1 MMKRR
6 MLAVAVLMAGVL
18 TFAGCGNSNSNVAE
32 VDTASVEST
41 VVPADKSSV
50 AAPAESGVAAAGTE
64 SDSVAADTESVPT
77 ESSVAAPA
85 EPGSNW
91 EGENIV
97 FRSRFGYEIQIPAA
111 WGGKYVAEDEYGGD
125 GFYVSDLQVVGH
137 SGMLMTI
144 MKGSPADIGETSAL
158 IQELP
163 ALADG
168 TTFYAIIPQNKP
180 YEETEENEALYT
192 SLSQYVPEILQTF
205 GDPKEEVTPEPTAV
219 PADESTV
226 AAADE
231 SSVSAESETTESGA
245 AESTVPA
252 EGQEPKSEE
261 AIEAEVTE
269 SPEPTKKPLAPG
281 SNTKYLNDPLNPAT
295 ENVIETENEDG
306 TYYYES
312 NIGYNNGV
320 TAMVRNQCLKN
331 PNGLLT
337 GADLARE
344 VVNNVYENE
353 DTSVTYSEE
362 YSGALGYPSYLCTW
376 TYGGGAR
383 KVEGVVVEAGSYV
396 YVYTTDMQADV
407 YEYYQNGFHSMFTTL
422 TLENK

>member
-18 TFAGCGNSNSNVAE
+18 TFAGCGNSNSSVAE

-64 SDSVAADTESVPT
+64 SGSLAADTESVPT
-77 ESSVAAPA
+77 ESSVAATA

-144 MKGSPADIGETSAL
+144 MKGSPEDIGETSAL

-192 SLSQYVPEILQTF
+192 SLAQYVPEILQTF

-231 SSVSAESETTESGA
+231 STVSAESESTESGT

-252 EGQEPKSEE
+252 EEQESKAEE

-353 DTSVTYSEE
+353 DTSVTYSEG

-407 YEYYQNGFHSMFTTL
+407 YDYYQNGFHSMFTTL

>member
-1 MMKRR
+1 MMKKR
-6 MLAVAVLMAGVL
+6 MLAAVLMAGVL
-18 TFAGCGNSNSNVAE
+18 TFAGCGNSGSNTAE
-32 VDTASVEST
+32 VETAAVESQ
-41 VVPADKSSV
+41 VVPADKSPV
-50 AAPAESGVAAAGTE
+50 AAPVESGVAAVSTE
-64 SDSVAADTESVPT
+64 SDSIAADTESIPT
-77 ESSVAAPA
+77 ESSVAAAA

-144 MKGSPADIGETSAL
+144 MKGSPSDIGETSAL
-158 IQELP
+158 LQELP
-163 ALADG
+163 PLADG

-180 YEETEENEALYT
+180 YEQTEENEALYT

-231 SSVSAESETTESGA
+231 SSVASASETTESA
-245 AESTVPA
+245 VPA
-252 EGQEPKSEE
+252 EEQESKPED

-295 ENVIETENEDG
+295 EKVIENENEDG

-353 DTSVTYSEE
+353 NTSVTYSEG

>member
-1 MMKRR
+1 MMKKRI
-6 MLAVAVLMAGVL
+6 LAVAVLMAGVL
-18 TFAGCGNSNSNVAE
+18 TFAGCGNSNSNAA
-32 VDTASVEST
+32 VDTASVESQ
-41 VVPADKSSV
+41 VVPADKSTV
-50 AAPAESGVAAAGTE
+50 AAPVESGVAAASTE
-64 SDSVAADTESVPT
+64 SDSIAADTESVPT
-77 ESSVAAPA
+77 ESSVAAAA

-111 WGGKYVAEDEYGGD
+111 WGGKYVAEEEYGGD

-144 MKGSPADIGETSAL
+144 MKGSPSDIGETSAL
-158 IQELP
+158 LQELP

-180 YEETEENEALYT
+180 YEQTEENEALYT

-205 GDPKEEVTPEPTAV
+205 GEPKEEVTPEPTEV

-226 AAADE
+226 AAPDE
-231 SSVSAESETTESGA
+231 SSVAVPSETTESA
-245 AESTVPA
+245 VPA
-252 EGQEPKSEE
+252 EEQESKPDE
-261 AIEAEVTE
+261 AIEAEITE
-269 SPEPTKKPLAPG
+269 GENAEPTKKPLAPG
-281 SNTKYLNDPLNPAT
+281 SNTKYLSDPLNPAT
-295 ENVIETENEDG
+295 EKVTETENEDG

-320 TAMVRNQCLKN
+320 TAMVRNQCLRN

-353 DTSVTYSEE
+353 NTSVTYSEG

-376 TYGGGAR
+376 TYGGGAH

-396 YVYTTDMQADV
+396 YVYTTDMQSDV
-407 YEYYQNGFHSMFTTL
+407 YDYYQNGFHSMFTTL

>member
-1 MMKRR
+1 

-18 TFAGCGNSNSNVAE
+18 TFAGCGNSGNNTAE
-32 VDTASVEST
+32 TDTASVESQ

-50 AAPAESGVAAAGTE
+50 AAPAESGVAAVSTE
-64 SDSVAADTESVPT
+64 SDSIAADTESVPT
-77 ESSVAAPA
+77 ESAA

-144 MKGSPADIGETSAL
+144 MKGSPSDIGETSAL
-158 IQELP
+158 LQELP

-205 GDPKEEVTPEPTAV
+205 GDPKEEEVTPEPTAV

-226 AAADE
+226 
-231 SSVSAESETTESGA
+231 
-245 AESTVPA
+245 
-252 EGQEPKSEE
+252 
-261 AIEAEVTE
+261 
-269 SPEPTKKPLAPG
+269 
-281 SNTKYLNDPLNPAT
+281 
-295 ENVIETENEDG
+295 
-306 TYYYES
+306 
-312 NIGYNNGV
+312 
-320 TAMVRNQCLKN
+320 
-331 PNGLLT
+331 
-337 GADLARE
+337 
-344 VVNNVYENE
+344 
-353 DTSVTYSEE
+353 
-362 YSGALGYPSYLCTW
+362 
-376 TYGGGAR
+376 
-383 KVEGVVVEAGSYV
+383 
-396 YVYTTDMQADV
+396 
-407 YEYYQNGFHSMFTTL
+407 
-422 TLENK
+422 

>member
-1 MMKRR
+1 MMKKR

-18 TFAGCGNSNSNVAE
+18 TFAGCGNSGSNVAE
-32 VDTASVEST
+32 ADTAAVESQ

-50 AAPAESGVAAAGTE
+50 AAPAESGVAAVSTE
-64 SDSVAADTESVPT
+64 SDSIAADTESIPT

-144 MKGSPADIGETSAL
+144 MKGSPSDIGETSAL
-158 IQELP
+158 LQELP
-163 ALADG
+163 PLADG

-205 GDPKEEVTPEPTAV
+205 GDPKEEEVTPEPTAV

-231 SSVSAESETTESGA
+231 SSVSAESETTES
-245 AESTVPA
+245 TVAA
-252 EGQEPKSEE
+252 EGQESKPEE
-261 AIEAEVTE
+261 AIEAEVTQ

-281 SNTKYLNDPLNPAT
+281 SNTKYLSDPLNPAT

-353 DTSVTYSEE
+353 NTSVTYSEG

-376 TYGGGAR
+376 TYGTGSR

-407 YEYYQNGFHSMFTTL
+407 YDYYQNGFHSMFMTL

>member
-1 MMKRR
+1 MMNKR

-18 TFAGCGNSNSNVAE
+18 TFAGCGNSNSNTA
-32 VDTASVEST
+32 VDTASVESQ
-41 VVPADKSSV
+41 VVPADKSTV
-50 AAPAESGVAAAGTE
+50 AAPVESGVAAASTE
-64 SDSVAADTESVPT
+64 SDSIAADTESVPT
-77 ESSVAAPA
+77 ESSVAAAA

-111 WGGKYVAEDEYGGD
+111 WGGKYVAEEEYGGD

-144 MKGSPADIGETSAL
+144 MKGSPSDIGETSAL
-158 IQELP
+158 LQELP

-180 YEETEENEALYT
+180 YEQTEENEALYT

-205 GDPKEEVTPEPTAV
+205 GEPKEEVTPEPTAV

-226 AAADE
+226 AAPDE
-231 SSVSAESETTESGA
+231 SSVAAPSETTESA
-245 AESTVPA
+245 VPA
-252 EGQEPKSEE
+252 EEQESKPED
-261 AIEAEVTE
+261 AIEAEITE
-269 SPEPTKKPLAPG
+269 GENAEPTKKPLAPG
-281 SNTKYLNDPLNPAT
+281 SNTKYLRDPLNPAT
-295 ENVIETENEDG
+295 EKVIETENEDG

-320 TAMVRNQCLKN
+320 TAMVRNQCLRN

-353 DTSVTYSEE
+353 NTSVTYSEG

-396 YVYTTDMQADV
+396 YVYTTDMQTDV
-407 YEYYQNGFHSMFTTL
+407 YDYYQNGFHSMFTTL

>member
-1 MMKRR
+1 
-6 MLAVAVLMAGVL
+6 
-18 TFAGCGNSNSNVAE
+18 
-32 VDTASVEST
+32 
-41 VVPADKSSV
+41 
-50 AAPAESGVAAAGTE
+50 
-64 SDSVAADTESVPT
+64 
-77 ESSVAAPA
+77 
-85 EPGSNW
+85 
-91 EGENIV
+91 V

-144 MKGSPADIGETSAL
+144 MKGSPSDIGETSAL

-192 SLSQYVPEILQTF
+192 SLSQYIPEILQTF
-205 GDPKEEVTPEPTAV
+205 GDPKEEEVTPEPTEA
-219 PADESTV
+219 PADESNV

-231 SSVSAESETTESGA
+231 SSVAAASETTESA
-245 AESTVPA
+245 VPA
-252 EGQEPKSEE
+252 EEQESKPDK

-281 SNTKYLNDPLNPAT
+281 SNTKYLSDPLNPAT
-295 ENVIETENEDG
+295 ENVIENDNDDG

-320 TAMVRNQCLKN
+320 TAMVRNQCLRN

-353 DTSVTYSEE
+353 NTSVTYSEG

-396 YVYTTDMQADV
+396 YVYTTDMQSDV
-407 YEYYQNGFHSMFTTL
+407 YDYYQNGFHSMFTTL

>member
-1 MMKRR
+1 MMKKR

-18 TFAGCGNSNSNVAE
+18 TFAGCGNSGNNTAE
-32 VDTASVEST
+32 TDTASVESQ

-50 AAPAESGVAAAGTE
+50 AAPAESGVAAVSTE
-64 SDSVAADTESVPT
+64 SDSIAADTESVPT
-77 ESSVAAPA
+77 ESSVAAAA

-144 MKGSPADIGETSAL
+144 MKGSPSDIGETSAL
-158 IQELP
+158 LQELP

-205 GDPKEEVTPEPTAV
+205 GDPKEEEVTPEPTAV

-231 SSVSAESETTESGA
+231 SSVAASQTTESA
-245 AESTVPA
+245 ATESAVPA
-252 EGQEPKSEE
+252 EEQESKPDE

-281 SNTKYLNDPLNPAT
+281 SNTKYLSDPLNPAT
-295 ENVIETENEDG
+295 ENVIENDNEDG

-320 TAMVRNQCLKN
+320 TAMVRNQCLRN

-353 DTSVTYSEE
+353 NTSVTYSEG

-396 YVYTTDMQADV
+396 YVYTTDMQSDV
-407 YEYYQNGFHSMFTTL
+407 YDYYQNGFHSMFTTL